1 MTYVEKVLQP
11 DETVVAVAK
20 KHWMIYAQAIALLV
34 AGTDCHHRRPGLSRL
49 HDRVPDPRAA
59 SWRCSGLSRSSRA
72 WFDQWTTEI
81 AVTNKRVI
89 YKRGFISRYTT
100 EMNME
105 KVESVVVD
113 QNLWGRIF
121 GYGTISVRGTGEGI
135 EHLTMIAD
143 PLKLRS
149 AIVVR

>member
-1 MTYVEKVLQP
+1 MSYVEKVLQP
-11 DETVVAVAK
+11 EEKVVAVAK
-20 KHWMIYAQAIALLV
+20 KHWMIYGKGIVLLVVAIIIVVGGPAWLGNAIVFQVLAAFLALLALILFV
-34 AGTDCHHRRPGLSRL
+34 
-49 HDRVPDPRAA
+49 
-59 SWRCSGLSRSSRA
+59 RA
-72 WFDQWTTEI
+72 WFEQWTTEI

-113 QNLWGRIF
+113 QDLWGRIF
-121 GYGTISVRGTGEGI
+121 GYGTISVRGTGDGI

>member
-1 MTYVEKVLQP
+1 MSYVQKILQP
-11 DETVVAVAK
+11 DEHVVATGK
-20 KHWMIYAQAIALLV
+20 KHWIIYGQAMVLLVLALVAIVVGPPLLGYAPAFQILAAILALL
-34 AGTDCHHRRPGLSRL
+34 GL
-49 HDRVPDPRAA
+49 A
-59 SWRCSGLSRSSRA
+59 SFVRA

-113 QNLWGRIF
+113 QNLWGRVF
-121 GYGTISVRGTGEGI
+121 GYGTISARGTGVGI
-135 EHLTMIAD
+135 EHLTRIAD
-143 PLKLRS
+143 PLRLRS

>member
-11 DETVVAVAK
+11 EETIVVVAK
-20 KHWMIYAQAIALLV
+20 KHWMIYAQTIALLILALV
-34 AGTDCHHRRPGLSRL
+34 IIIAGPAYFGYTIVFQILAGVIALL
-49 HDRVPDPRAA
+49 GVIAF
-59 SWRCSGLSRSSRA
+59 LRA

-121 GYGTISVRGTGEGI
+121 GYGTVGVRGTGEGI

>member
-1 MTYVEKVLQP
+1 MSYVQKILQP
-11 DETVVAVAK
+11 DEHVAATGK
-20 KHWMIYAQAIALLV
+20 KHWIIYAQAILLLVLAAIAILLGPPLLGYAMVFQILAAILALL
-34 AGTDCHHRRPGLSRL
+34 GL
-49 HDRVPDPRAA
+49 A
-59 SWRCSGLSRSSRA
+59 SFVRA

-113 QNLWGRIF
+113 QDLWGRIF
-121 GYGTISVRGTGEGI
+121 GYGTISARGTGVGI
-135 EHLTMIAD
+135 EHLTKIAD